1 MRSQATYVLV
11 RAVWS
16 RSSASHGLAVSERA
30 VRIRTEPRVRTYA
43 ENDGYGVGFE
53 ASVHTGVVMAP
64 R

>member
-1 MRSQATYVLV
+1 MA

-16 RSSASHGLAVSERA
+16 RSSASHGLAVRERA
-30 VRIRTEPRVRTYA
+30 VRIRAVPRVRTYA